1 MLFIGGFMP
10 HEYNVPVGY
19 AEEEVKEVIDE
30 SIASRLEFAQ
40 RRLSA
45 YQASCTVF
53 EDRYGMSSQEFLE
66 KFESGTR
73 HSGSSRMTVRD
84 YYRSVLQL
92 LTTSAVV
99 TGQRIEFDEQDVS
112 IAY

>member
-1 MLFIGGFMP
+1 MP

-45 YQASCTVF
+45 YQASCTTF
-53 EDRYGMSSQEFLE
+53 EQQHGMSTQEFLE
-66 KFESGTR
+66 KFESGTL
-73 HSGSSRMTVRD
+73 GDQQEWCDWYAAAEGKKIWSRKRD
-84 YYRSVLQL
+84 ILAHLV
-92 LTTSAVV
+92 
-99 TGQRIEFDEQDVS
+99 
-112 IAY
+112 